1 MRSSAVLHKQ
11 QSLCAKPARRGSIA
25 DRRMTS
31 PSDALR
37 HILATV
43 SHYEKKVQESGVT
56 LSSASSVLKLIAR
69 EVERE
74 GLFGAKEMNEDDPP
88 YDVASCA
95 L

>member
-1 MRSSAVLHKQ
+1 
-11 QSLCAKPARRGSIA
+11 
-25 DRRMTS
+25 MTS
-31 PSDALR
+31 PSDAIR

-88 YDVASCA
+88 YDVVYCA